1 MLLWPS
7 QECHFSLSL
16 SQAINPLV
24 KEFIAYSGLSSKELG
39 EEGHV
44 ITKAAV
50 SLSSVKDHS
59 INAARDQ
66 SQSGYFEF
74 DVDVVASCL
83 SLKVDFVTGA
93 RLEFLFRAIII
104 SRDKSC
110 TPKLS

>member
-1 MLLWPS
+1 M
-7 QECHFSLSL
+7 
-16 SQAINPLV
+16 
-24 KEFIAYSGLSSKELG
+24 G

-74 DVDVVASCL
+74 DVGFDHFDAFCL
-83 SLKVDFVTGA
+83 SLKICFINVA
-93 RLEFLFRAIII
+93 QLEFPFITVVISRA
-104 SRDKSC
+104 RDKSC
-110 TPKLS
+110 